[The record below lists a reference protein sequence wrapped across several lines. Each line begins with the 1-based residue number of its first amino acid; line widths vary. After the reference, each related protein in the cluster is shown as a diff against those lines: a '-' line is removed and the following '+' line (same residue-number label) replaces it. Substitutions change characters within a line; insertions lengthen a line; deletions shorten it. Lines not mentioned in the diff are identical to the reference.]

1 MEEYRIIKGY
11 ENYSVSNFGN
21 VKNNMTEKILKQKFD
36 KDGYKGIILC
46 KEGKRKDFRVH
57 RLVAIMFIENPDNK
71 PLVDHIDC
79 NKQNN
84 NINNLRWATNQ
95 ENWRN
100 TNLSNKNTSTVKGVS
115 FHKQI
120 NKWQTQIMI
129 DGIHI
134 HLGYYNTLEEAK
146 QARIKKVNEVFG
158 EFVHASEKI

>member
-1 MEEYRIIKGY
+1 MEEYKIIKGY

-21 VKNNMTEKILKQKFD
+21 VKNNKTDRILKPKID
-36 KDGYKGIILC
+36 KDGYKRLQLY
-46 KEGKRKDFRVH
+46 KDGKPKDFMVH
-57 RLVAIMFIENPDNK
+57 RLVCNAFLENTDNK

-79 NKQNN
+79 NRQNN
-84 NINNLRWATNQ
+84 NVINLRWCTNS
-95 ENWRN
+95 ENQRN
-100 TNLSNKNTSTVKGVS
+100 KNKTQRNTSTVKGVS

-158 EFVHASEKI
+158 EFVHASEKL